1 MLIDQRWIKSFESL
15 SSINRSNERGKG
27 VVEIYQNSSGTIAI
41 PEVCIFEKIV
51 HSVKNWSFFLI
62 LFQKIVR
69 SLKILRIC
77 LKSFRKFVR
86 SVKNSFS
93 PRSFLINDHFFISFV
108 HRSFFS
114 EQNHFPRKISFVQ
127 KSNAHLCLPW
137 DSHLIISGVLTGRV
151 TPFFSGH
158 AEKIKRLLVISFNK
172 GLNINFFR
180 TFTNTV
186 HLYLW
191 LFFLCFPF
199 SIHLVRKP
207 LIYNCQNNMH
217 IFFQDKLRYLPYF
230 YSDRGLLKGVIV
242 NRAFKLLEGGR
253 GGASAITSIFA
264 LNFFFT
270 KWICHVNEKTLWL

>member
-1 MLIDQRWIKSFESL
+1 MILYVTNIFFICDTNQSFQSLLVLIDQRWIKSFESL

-108 HRSFFS
+108 HRSFFLNKTIFLEKFRS
-114 EQNHFPRKISFVQ
+114 FKKAMPIS
-127 KSNAHLCLPW
+127 AYPETH
-137 DSHLIISGVLTGRV
+137 ISLSQG
-151 TPFFSGH
+151 S
-158 AEKIKRLLVISFNK
+158 
-172 GLNINFFR
+172 
-180 TFTNTV
+180 
-186 HLYLW
+186 
-191 LFFLCFPF
+191 
-199 SIHLVRKP
+199 
-207 LIYNCQNNMH
+207 
-217 IFFQDKLRYLPYF
+217 
-230 YSDRGLLKGVIV
+230 
-242 NRAFKLLEGGR
+242 
-253 GGASAITSIFA
+253 
-264 LNFFFT
+264 
-270 KWICHVNEKTLWL
+270 